1 MVIEQAITTARNLM
15 ENTEAAYLTTI
26 TSQGMPLTR
35 AMLNLRSQ
43 TQYPALVD
51 FFHAP
56 ENEWQIYFTTNTS
69 SRKVMQLREN
79 ANASVFYCQPQA
91 WIGLS
96 LSGQLA
102 LVTDE
107 AVKQTLWQPAWTMYY
122 PQGPTDDDYAILRL
136 TPTHAELYHQLDGA
150 RWEL

>member
-1 MVIEQAITTARNLM
+1 MVIEQAIATARNLM

-35 AMLNLRSQ
+35 AMLNLRSR
-43 TQYPALVD
+43 TQYPALAD
-51 FFHAP
+51 FFHTP

-79 ANASVFYCQPQA
+79 ANACVFYCQPQA
-91 WIGLS
+91 WTGLS
-96 LSGQLA
+96 LSGQLI

-107 AVKQTLWQPAWTMYY
+107 AVKHALWQPAWTMYY